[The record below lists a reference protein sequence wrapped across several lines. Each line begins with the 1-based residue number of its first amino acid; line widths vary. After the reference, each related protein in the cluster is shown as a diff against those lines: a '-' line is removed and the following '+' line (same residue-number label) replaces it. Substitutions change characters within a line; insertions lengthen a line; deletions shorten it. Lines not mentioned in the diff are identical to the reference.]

1 MRTDKTDRLGNVGFV
16 GTSLT
21 RIHENQSIP
30 SGGSAETAH
39 AQELPMT
46 VPIRYVTIQRFTE
59 ESGYTENAIR
69 TKIRDGIWRYGR
81 VWVKAPDG
89 RNLIDVE
96 GYNT

>member
-1 MRTDKTDRLGNVGFV
+1 
-16 GTSLT
+16 
-21 RIHENQSIP
+21 
-30 SGGSAETAH
+30 
-39 AQELPMT
+39 MT

-69 TKIRDGIWRYGR
+69 TKIRDGIWRYER

>member
-1 MRTDKTDRLGNVGFV
+1 
-16 GTSLT
+16 
-21 RIHENQSIP
+21 
-30 SGGSAETAH
+30 
-39 AQELPMT
+39 MT